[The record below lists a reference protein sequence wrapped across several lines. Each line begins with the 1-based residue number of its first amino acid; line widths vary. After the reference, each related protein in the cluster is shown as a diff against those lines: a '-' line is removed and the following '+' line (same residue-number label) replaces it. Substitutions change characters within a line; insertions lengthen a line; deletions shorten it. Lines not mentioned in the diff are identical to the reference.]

1 MRLKYLYLFPIGD
14 VDSSVLAVLQDVLE
28 EKFGFPCKI
37 GSALPDPIYAY
48 NPKRGQYK
56 STMILGKVRQALPQD
71 ALKGLGVTSVDLYV
85 PMLNFVFGEAEV
97 RGRCAVISLCRLK
110 PQFYGVSRPLV
121 ESGQARLER
130 SLPLGPDG
138 QAGEDIFKTRAI
150 KEAVHE
156 LGHTFGLS
164 HCSHVKCVMCFS
176 NSLMDT
182 DFKEENFCSSCQNAI
197 TLSIQNLLR

>member
-37 GSALPDPIYAY
+37 GPALPDPRYAY
-48 NPKRGQYK
+48 NPERGQYK

-85 PMLNFVFGEAEV
+85 PMLNFIFGEAEV

-110 PQFYGVSRPLV
+110 PKFYGVSRPRLV
-121 ESGQARLER
+121 GSGQAH
-130 SLPLGPDG
+130 LPNG
-138 QAGEDIFKTRAI
+138 QAGEDILKTRAI

-164 HCSHVKCVMCFS
+164 HCSDPKCVMCFS

>member
-14 VDSSVLAVLQDVLE
+14 VDFSVLAVLQDVLE

-37 GSALPDPIYAY
+37 GSALPDPGYAY

-56 STMILGKVRQALPQD
+56 STMILGKIRQALPQD

-97 RGRCAVISLCRLK
+97 CGRCAVISLCRLK
-110 PQFYGVSRPLV
+110 PQFYGVCR
-121 ESGQARLER
+121 QARLR
-130 SLPLGPDG
+130 SG
-138 QAGEDIFKTRAI
+138 QAGEDILKTRAI
-150 KEAVHE
+150 KEAIHE

-164 HCSHVKCVMCFS
+164 HCPNSGCVMYFS

-197 TLSIQNLLR
+197 DLSIQNLLIC